1 MKFFSVWFQ
10 FQFNEISLVLNVR
23 THTHTLVVLMVS
35 FSGKPGLAYASQT
48 QIYPLVCIACVL
60 KETLNTLML
69 LLLLVIVMA
78 WSVGFIQ
85 LLGKISRDFL
95 REGWLNKTG
104 PNAGDAFRR
113 RWFTLDNRRLA
124 YFIDPLVCVA
134 HTHIHLHILSYFT
147 TLP

>member
-1 MKFFSVWFQ
+1 
-10 FQFNEISLVLNVR
+10 
-23 THTHTLVVLMVS
+23 
-35 FSGKPGLAYASQT
+35 
-48 QIYPLVCIACVL
+48 
-60 KETLNTLML
+60 ML
-69 LLLLVIVMA
+69 LLLLVMVMA